1 MTAPSTL
8 TYVRLMDVELGKPN
22 LDADLMAQFIAIV
35 GERAALRDPSDTAPH
50 TQEPRGLW
58 PGQTPLVLKPAT
70 TAQVSAI
77 MALAHQHGIAIVPQ
91 GGNTGLVGGST
102 PSADGKQ
109 IVLSL
114 SRMNAVR
121 DVDPLGNTI
130 IVEAGCVLEN
140 VQRAADGVNR
150 LFPLRIGSQG
160 SCQIGGNIASNAGGT
175 GVLAYGNMRD
185 LVLGLEVV
193 LPDGRI
199 WNGLNRLKKNNTGYD
214 LKHLFIAGEGTL
226 GVVTAAVLKLFPKPK
241 GTAMALV
248 GVADPQAA
256 MALFSRLRDSAGHGL
271 TAFELSGRKPFEFLY
286 RHFADKHR
294 DPLVGAHAWY
304 CLIEVSSQRDQ
315 ADAETVLTT
324 ALEAAFEAGEVED
337 AAPAANLA
345 QQAEFWLMR
354 ENLSWAQKPE
364 GASIKHDISVP
375 VTAIPS
381 FIAQAEQAVLAV
393 EPETR
398 IVCFG
403 HMGDG
408 NLHYNLSQPEGWEP
422 QRFRDLEHRF
432 HEAVYAV
439 IADHDGSISAE
450 HGIGRMKMKAIAT
463 LKAGTEMD
471 MMVAIKRALDPHGIM
486 NPGKL
491 IDPDLLDRS

>member
-1 MTAPSTL
+1 
-8 TYVRLMDVELGKPN
+8 
-22 LDADLMAQFIAIV
+22 
-35 GERAALRDPSDTAPH
+35 
-50 TQEPRGLW
+50 EPRGLW
-58 PGQTPLVLKPAT
+58 PGQTPIVLKPAD

-77 MALAHQHGIAIVPQ
+77 MSLAHRHGVGVVPQ

-102 PSADGKQ
+102 PSGDGDQ

-114 SRMNAVR
+114 SRMNVVR
-121 DVDPLGNTI
+121 DVDPLGNTM
-130 IVEAGCVLEN
+130 VAEAGCVLEN
-140 VQRAADGVNR
+140 VQKAADEADR

-175 GVLAYGNMRD
+175 GVLAYGNTRD

-193 LPDGRI
+193 LPDGTI
-199 WNGLNRLKKNNTGYD
+199 WHGLNRLKKNNTGYD

-226 GVVTAAVLKLFPKPK
+226 GVVTAAALKLFPKPR

-248 GVADPQAA
+248 GVENPKAA
-256 MALFSRLRDSAGHGL
+256 LALFTRLRDIAGYGL
-271 TAFELSGRKPFEFLY
+271 TAFELSGHRPFEFLY
-286 RHFADKHR
+286 RHFGDKHR
-294 DPLVGAHAWY
+294 DPLSSKHSWY

-315 ADAETVLTT
+315 ADAEALLEG
-324 ALEAAFEAGEVED
+324 ALEAAFEAGEVQD
-337 AAPAANLA
+337 AALATSLA

-375 VTAIPS
+375 VAVIPA
-381 FIAQAEQAVLAV
+381 FIAQAEAAVLAV

-398 IVCFG
+398 VVCFG

-422 QRFRDLEHRF
+422 ERFRALEHDF

-439 IADHDGSISAE
+439 IARHDGSISAE
-450 HGIGRMKMKAIAT
+450 HGIGRMKMDKLAQ
-463 LKAGTEMD
+463 LKSGPELD
-471 MMVAIKRALDPHGIM
+471 MMVAIKQAFDPKGIM

-491 IDPDLLDRS
+491 IVPDLLDRS